1 MHLRLNL
8 LTKIFIGILF
18 FTGFAFIAPSE
29 VITPKV
35 DAALACCYGSPID
48 GTASCKDS
56 STCGSNQCAYV
67 SSCFLCD
74 EANYGNGSCEPS
86 RHGIIVSNDK
96 GCRAKTACQNGTY
109 TCGSCTEDPPAGGT
123 PPAPPPGCYWP
134 GGLQFGTANLRKP
147 ADGATGLDPAVI
159 QFEWQRVIPSSN
171 VYAGQDW
178 GHVNNPCT
186 LQARIYTI
194 YIREALADGTC
205 TGARSTFSPIDVLE
219 YPATNGGNEA
229 SGGADP
235 LIVKNVWK
243 NNMLKYATSYCWFVK
258 KENKVGAALYSE
270 RRKFTTDARPVWVS
284 SRIINA
290 RNNAQVPTCGADI
303 RRVGKYSAASTT
315 IQNPMDIEVT
325 YRDPDSTGDFTD
337 LMVALVPRYDT
348 SGETLRITESSM
360 RSKIVN
366 DRSLAMRFGINNTL
380 TVKNLSTLNLAA
392 TFTPDA
398 VAGDLNNNIDAN
410 ATILSMGS
418 ATNIT
423 ITTNADLSRTI
434 VAKFRVRFNDNFPN
448 NTSDPANLFYNI
460 YTTLFFSRTRTNIN
474 NGNIITT
481 SYSADFD
488 QTTMTGFKNYLRT
501 FDAWFIDTTPPTPTL
516 TSTLNADNSFNVV
529 WRAADNVGLEANT
542 GFKTSVHANV
552 AGDSLM
558 QDYPG
563 GTIINPVPTSEPG
576 SSNLN
581 AYLNL
586 SNGVNH
592 TEVYRDQNGGVLSNS
607 TFTLDIDDLACN
619 NGRFQITVAGLPS
632 PWLSVFNGNISVGGA
647 LTGATIPPV
656 SPYTQRFSLEDTAD
670 STQPYTTAYAFIAG
684 GTTLPSTYISKKNL
698 YANSYNDLSDAPP
711 EGTSWYQ
718 YFLAKVQDS
727 STPVTTLGTTNITNP
742 GASTTTQDI
751 SVPLSQTSGVERN
764 FIINGNLTINPRNN
778 CNLRSIFVI
787 SGNLTIHSD
796 FQIREHATSGI
807 FNACLFVVL
816 GNVEMYNNVPNASR
830 FKYSAAGEE
839 DTYGLFEANIFADGN
854 ITIFRVGATPLGTF
868 VSGNLTAI
876 GQITSNSNFSGATNL
891 TKPSLLVYT
900 DPRYIITFMDELGK
914 YSYSIRE
921 EGFIP

>member
-48 GTASCKDS
+48 SQASCKDS

-74 EANYGNGSCEPS
+74 ESQYGNGSCDPA
-86 RHGIIVSNDK
+86 RHGVIVSNDK
-96 GCRAKTACQNGTY
+96 GCRPKTACQNGTY
-109 TCGSCTEDPPAGGT
+109 TCGSCTEDPPEDGT
-123 PPAPPPGCYWP
+123 PPTPPPGCYWP
-134 GGLQFGTANLRKP
+134 GGLQFGAETLRKP
-147 ADGATGLDPAVI
+147 ADGATGLDPTVI

-186 LQARIYTI
+186 LQFRIYTI
-194 YIREALADGTC
+194 YLREANADGTC
-205 TGARSTFSPIDVLE
+205 TGVKSTFTPIDVLE

-235 LIVKNVWK
+235 LIVRNIWK

-258 KENKVGAALYSE
+258 KENKVGAPLYSA
-270 RRKFTTDARPVWVS
+270 RRKFTTDARPVFVS
-284 SRIINA
+284 GRIINA

-348 SGETLRITESSM
+348 SGETLRITDTSM
-360 RSKIVN
+360 LNKIIAN
-366 DRSLAMRFGINNTL
+366 RSLAAKFGINNTL
-380 TVKNLSTLNLAA
+380 TTKNLSTLNLSG
-392 TFTPDA
+392 TYTPNA
-398 VAGDLNNNIDAN
+398 LAGDLNNNIDAN

-423 ITTNADLSRTI
+423 ITTNADLSRTV
-434 VAKFRVRFNDNFPN
+434 VAKFRIRFNDNFPN
-448 NTSDPANLFYNI
+448 NTSDPANLFFNI
-460 YTTLFFSRTRTNIN
+460 YTTLIFSRTRTNIN
-474 NGNIITT
+474 NGNVITN
-481 SYSADFD
+481 YHSADFD
-488 QTTMTGFKNYLRT
+488 QTTMTGFRNYLRT
-501 FDAWFIDTTPPTPTL
+501 FDALFIDTTPPTPTL
-516 TSTLNADNSFNVV
+516 TSSVNGDNSFNVV

-558 QDYPG
+558 QDYPSG
-563 GTIINPVPTSEPG
+563 SIINPVPTSEPG

-592 TEVYRDQNGGVLSNS
+592 TEVYRDQNSGVLSNS
-607 TFTLDIDDLACN
+607 VFTLDIDDLACN
-619 NGRFQITVAGLPS
+619 NGRFQITVNGLAS
-632 PWLSVFNGNISVGGA
+632 PWLSVFNGNASIGGSLVGS
-647 LTGATIPPV
+647 LIPPI
-656 SPYTQRFSLEDTAD
+656 SPYTQLFNLEDTAD
-670 STQPYTTAYAFIAG
+670 STQPYTTAYAFIVG
-684 GTTLPSTYISKKNL
+684 GSTLPNSYISKKTL
-698 YANSYNDLSDAPP
+698 YANSYNDLGDNPP

-718 YFLAKVQDS
+718 YFLSKVNES
-727 STPVTTLGTTNITNP
+727 ATPKTTRVSL
-742 GASTTTQDI
+742 TTTSPGTQTATVSMSSSLGISTGTKMNYIVNGDVWLNGRTNCDI
-751 SVPLSQTSGVERN
+751 
-764 FIINGNLTINPRNN
+764 
-778 CNLRSIFVI
+778 RSIFVI
-787 SGNLTIHSD
+787 SGNLRIYSD
-796 FQIREHATSGI
+796 YQITENATSGVY
-807 FNACLFVVL
+807 NGCLYIVQGQVNLINYPVV
-816 GNVEMYNNVPNASR
+816 ASR
-830 FKYSAAGEE
+830 TKFPATGEHA
-839 DTYGLFEANIFADGN
+839 TYGLFEVNIIADGN
-854 ITIFRVGATPLGTF
+854 ITISRDLGTPLGTF
-868 VSGNLTAI
+868 IVGGLTSR
-876 GQITSNSNFSGATNL
+876 GSITSTAVFGGNSNL
-891 TKPSLLVYT
+891 TKPSMLVYS
-900 DPRYIITFMDELGK
+900 DPRYMITFLDELGK

-921 EGFIP
+921 EGFTP